1 MKIKRFVAADM
12 RQAMRAV
19 REEQGSDAV
28 ILSTR
33 NLEDGIEVIAAT
45 DYDEALV
52 REAAGRLFAPA
63 APAPRPSAAA
73 VAQAAPFALD
83 APLSPAGEFDAV
95 QRELSD
101 LRKILEGQIA
111 SLAWNELG
119 RRKPHHVQALRELS
133 QHGIEPDVAMAL
145 VDELPQ
151 DLSPEQA
158 RYLPLG
164 LISKRL
170 PLTGRQLTDI
180 GGVLA
185 LVGNTGVGKT
195 TTIAKLA
202 AHFVL
207 RHGAAGVALIGTDN
221 YRIGAGAQLGHY
233 GKLLGVQVHQA
244 HDPEQLRHLLN
255 HMSSY
260 AAVLIDT
267 AGMSSHDPR
276 LREQLA
282 ILEPSNERIR
292 TCLVLA
298 ANSQASAQEE
308 AIRAYQPLQP
318 ASCILTKLDESPS
331 IGSSLSVLLR
341 HRLPLDYITEGQRVP
356 EDIQVPQAHH
366 LIHHAVR
373 HGSAPAVSEIDDLRL
388 ADSYRSH
395 SGMRS

>member
-1 MKIKRFVAADM
+1 MKIKRFIAADM
-12 RQAMRAV
+12 RMAMRAV
-19 REEQGSDAV
+19 REEQGPDAV

-33 NLEDGIEVIAAT
+33 NLDDGIEVIAAT

-52 REAAGRLFAPA
+52 KEAAGRLFP
-63 APAPRPSAAA
+63 APAPASRKPARPSDDSPFTLDDTE
-73 VAQAAPFALD
+73 AQ
-83 APLSPAGEFDAV
+83 GNEFIAV

-119 RRKPHHVQALRELS
+119 RRKPQHVQALRELS
-133 QHGIEPDVAMAL
+133 QHGIEPDIAMAL
-145 VDELPQ
+145 VDELPP
-151 DLSPEQA
+151 DMSAEQA

-164 LISKRL
+164 LISNRL
-170 PLTGRQLTDI
+170 LLSGRRLTDI

-207 RHGAAGVALIGTDN
+207 QHGADGVALIGTDN

-233 GKLLGVQVHQA
+233 GKLLGVRVHHVHDAGQLQA
-244 HDPEQLRHLLN
+244 LLQD
-255 HMSSY
+255 MSGY

-267 AGMSSHDPR
+267 AGMSSTDPR
-276 LREQLA
+276 LRDQMA
-282 ILEPSNERIR
+282 ILEPSRHLLR

-298 ANSQASAQEE
+298 ANTQASAQEE
-308 AIRAYQPLQP
+308 AIHAYQPLHP

-331 IGSSLSVLLR
+331 IGSTLSVLLR
-341 HRLPLDYITEGQRVP
+341 HRLPLDYITQGQRVP
-356 EDIQVPQAHH
+356 EDIIVPQAHH
-366 LIHHAVR
+366 LIHHTIRRGKVA
-373 HGSAPAVSEIDDLRL
+373 APSELDDLKL
-388 ADSYRSH
+388 ADRYRLHSH
-395 SGMRS
+395 PAG